1 MRGSEVWLEVLVTP
15 SNRLREVIGE
25 LNAVI
30 AVMLR
35 LSKTS
40 KPLKTWSGRRGSN
53 PRRPAWEQVRLF
65 NLKDLC
71 VSDALLRLKQAS
83 PNQQHP
89 QQALL
94 IKVQTR
100 YVVCPYRYQFAK
112 LSWDRNS
119 NGSRWRASRKPKG
132 VLREFLRSQFT
143 SERHI

>member
-1 MRGSEVWLEVLVTP
+1 MPNSAARCDKSLIILGL
-15 SNRLREVIGE
+15 RLRSTTSCRWADA
-25 LNAVI
+25 NA
-30 AVMLR
+30 AMLR
-35 LSKTS
+35 LSKTT
-40 KPLKTWSGRRGSN
+40 KQLKTWSGRRGSN

-71 VSDALLRLKQAS
+71 VSDALLRFKQAS

-100 YVVCPYRYQFAK
+100 YLVCPYRYPFAK
-112 LSWDRNS
+112 HSWARNS
-119 NGSRWRASRKPKG
+119 NGSRSSASRKPRG

-143 SERHI
+143 SER

>member
-1 MRGSEVWLEVLVTP
+1 VRGSEVWLEVLVTP

-40 KPLKTWSGRRGSN
+40 KLLKTWSGRRGSN

-83 PNQQHP
+83 PNQHF
-89 QQALL
+89 LN
-94 IKVQTR
+94 K
-100 YVVCPYRYQFAK
+100 PY
-112 LSWDRNS
+112 
-119 NGSRWRASRKPKG
+119 
-132 VLREFLRSQFT
+132 
-143 SERHI
+143 